1 MATREI
7 TYGEAVNEAI
17 RLEMRRDPAV
27 IFMGEDIAGAAG
39 RPQFEGAWGGP
50 FGASRG
56 LVQEFGPVR
65 VLDTPI
71 SEMGF
76 TGAAVGAAM
85 TGLRPIAD
93 IMFVDFAG
101 VCLDQ
106 IVNQAAK
113 MRYMTGG
120 QTPMPLVIRA
130 AIGTRS
136 SPGQIRGGGAA
147 AQHSQILYSIF
158 VHFPGLKC
166 VAPSNPYNA
175 KGLTIAAIRDDDPV
189 VIFDHKFL
197 MGTRGAVP
205 EEAYTVPIG
214 ASEVKKQGSDITLI
228 GISRMVYVC
237 MEAAKAL
244 EQMGLDAEVI
254 DLLSLAP
261 LDEETILE
269 SVRKTKRLVIVDE
282 SNPRCSVARDIA
294 AMVADK
300 GFDYLDAPI
309 KTVTAPHTPVPFSAL
324 LEEEYVPSP
333 EKVVRT
339 VRDLLGLAED

>member
-17 RLEMRRDPAV
+17 RLEMRRDPTV
-27 IFMGEDIAGAAG
+27 IIMGEDIAGAAG
-39 RPQFEGAWGGP
+39 RPQYEDAWGGP
-50 FGASRG
+50 FRASRG
-56 LVQEFGPVR
+56 LIQEFGPNR

-76 TGAAVGAAM
+76 SGAAVGAAM

-106 IVNQAAK
+106 IMNQAAK

-120 QTPMPLVIRA
+120 QAAMPLVIRA
-130 AIGTRS
+130 AIGTRAL
-136 SPGQIRGGGAA
+136 PGQQRGGGAA
-147 AQHSQILYSIF
+147 AQHSQTLYSLF
-158 VHFPGLKC
+158 VHIPGLKC

-197 MGTRGAVP
+197 MGARGQVP
-205 EEAYTVPIG
+205 EDAYVVPIG
-214 ASEVKKQGSDITLI
+214 KAEVTKPGRDVTLI
-228 GISRMVYVC
+228 GISRMTQVC
-237 MEAAKAL
+237 LEAAREL
-244 EQMGLDAEVI
+244 EQLGLDAEVI

-261 LDEETILE
+261 LDEEAILE
-269 SVRKTKRLVIVDE
+269 SVRKTKRLVVVDE
-282 SNPRCSVARDIA
+282 DNPRCSVARDIA
-294 AMVADK
+294 ALVADK

-309 KTVTAPHTPVPFSAL
+309 KTVTAPHTPVPFSGV
-324 LEEEYVPSP
+324 LEDAYVPDAAR
-333 EKVVRT
+333 VVRA
-339 VRDLLGLAED
+339 VREQLGLGGN